1 MKYFHVFASENK
13 ILRGLWFHISAC
25 DKEKLKCIM
34 HGAEEA
40 GIPDS
45 KAGGIEFSQG
55 IIKIE
60 TIYNR
65 LLKRYPDK

>member
-1 MKYFHVFASENK
+1 
-13 ILRGLWFHISAC
+13 
-25 DKEKLKCIM
+25 M